1 MTNVQCRMFNVRMFR
16 HLGGTASPS
25 VDATTRRDG
34 RVAPAPPVRFSFLR
48 AHRSAVA

>member
-25 VDATTRRDG
+25 VDARHDATVG
-34 RVAPAPPVRFSFLR
+34 SPPPVFFVLR
-48 AHRSAVA
+48 GTAAP

>member
-25 VDATTRRDG
+25 VDA
-34 RVAPAPPVRFSFLR
+34 APRHDATVGSPPPPRSVFRFCERTAAP
-48 AHRSAVA
+48 